1 MSLHVLRE
9 LNDRMHVVW
18 IDTDSSDPI
27 VRRRWYPT
35 DVRRHVATQNLG
47 SDWEGTV
54 LRSLGDGRYEIP
66 PAAHTYS
73 GRGLIIELSEL
84 GRTLS
89 SKTDQIEVPPPKTR
103 RRGKI
108 FWHFGEWWI
117 SGTRGQEI
125 LSRVNLHDYVMA

>member
-66 PAAHTYS
+66 PATHTYS
-73 GRGLIIELSEL
+73 GRGLIIELVER

-103 RRGKI
+103 RRGRI
-108 FWHFGEWWI
+108 FWQHGEWWI
-117 SGTRGQEI
+117 SGPRGEEI